1 MPGLPKFYI
10 PLLIIASLVSCN
22 TTRNPFTKR
31 TPHEKYGEKL
41 TEAGL
46 KGTKMG
52 NMWFAVAEKSL
63 SQPQIIT
70 LPYRETAFFPAD
82 KPSATGYLFEVRRG
96 ENIEIY
102 VSTIPQSGILYFA
115 ELWKNENGKNT
126 FLTAMD
132 TLKKKLFY
140 SVKKEGRYLCRVQ
153 PELLT
158 NVEYTITIT
167 TAPSL
172 AFPVDSSGG
181 PKMISV
187 WGAGRDG
194 GGRKHE
200 GIDIQAKFR
209 TPAIAG
215 ADGVARVKNNKLGGK
230 VVFIYDIS
238 TGNSLYYAHL
248 DSQLVNNGDR
258 VSRGNKIGLIG
269 NTGNAINTVPHLHFG
284 IYTNTGAINPL
295 AFIDPRGKVP
305 EKVIASTEN
314 LNKWLR
320 TLNASKAY
328 DNADLKTQLKLN
340 ITRGTPLLV
349 EAASGHA
356 YRCELPS
363 GEIVYLSDQSVT
375 SRPSATKKTSEEI
388 KLFTL
393 PDSASASIKI
403 LPAAQSYSII
413 GNYQQYSLIEVNDA
427 KGWILQ

>member
-1 MPGLPKFYI
+1 MTGVPKFYI
-10 PLLIIASLVSCN
+10 PLLIIASFVSCS
-22 TTRNPFTKR
+22 TTRNPFIKR
-31 TPHEKYGEKL
+31 TLHEKYGEKL

-46 KGTKMG
+46 KETKMG
-52 NMWFAVAEKSL
+52 NMWFAAAEKSL
-63 SQPQIIT
+63 HQPQIVT

-82 KPSATGYLFEVRRG
+82 KPSATGYLFDVRQG
-96 ENIEIY
+96 ENIEIS
-102 VSTIPQSGILYFA
+102 VSTIPHSGILYFA

-132 TLKKKLFY
+132 TLKKKLSY

-167 TAPSL
+167 TTPSL

-181 PKMISV
+181 PKIISF
-187 WGAGRDG
+187 WGVSRG

-200 GIDIQAKFR
+200 GIDIQAKFK

-215 ADGVARVKNNKLGGK
+215 ADGVARVKNNNLGGK

-248 DSQLVNNGDR
+248 DSQLVSNGDR
-258 VSRGNKIGLIG
+258 VSKGDKVGLIG

-284 IYTNTGAINPL
+284 IYTNTGAIDPL
-295 AFIDPRGKVP
+295 AFIDPRRQIPKKVT
-305 EKVIASTEN
+305 ASTEN

-328 DNADLKTQLKLN
+328 DNADLKTQVKLN
-340 ITRGTPLLV
+340 IPSGTPLLV

-363 GEIVYLSDQSVT
+363 GEIVYLNDQSVT
-375 SRPSATKKTSEEI
+375 SRPLATKKTSEEI

-393 PDSASASIKI
+393 PDSASASMKK
-403 LPAAQSYSII
+403 LPPAQSYSII
-413 GNYQQYSLIEVNDA
+413 GNYQQYSLIEVDDT